1 MKDLYFYNTLGRKL
15 EKFVPLNEKE
25 VTLYSCGPTVY
36 STAHIGNMRA
46 YVFADILNKTI
57 KDAGFKAKHVMNITD
72 VGHLT
77 DDGDDGEDKMLVAMR
92 REGLNAFQVAERY
105 SEIFMKD
112 ITTLN
117 VEFADVVCK
126 ATDYIKEQI
135 DLVKT
140 LEEKGYTYV
149 IENDG
154 VYFDTSKLDHYGD
167 LGCLDIEGLRGGD
180 RVDLGEKK
188 HKTDFALWKFS
199 PKDEQRAME
208 WESPWGIGFPGWHA
222 ECSAMAM
229 KHLGETI
236 DIHTGGVDHVQV
248 HHTNE
253 IAQSECATGKKYVNY
268 WLHCEHLGLKNDKM
282 SKSKGNVVTIETLE
296 NDGIDPLALRYLF
309 LMSHYR
315 KKMVYSADIIKDA
328 ETAYHRLNARVVE
341 INNSIEDK
349 KALTVSY
356 DYRVNLITS
365 ALYKDLN
372 TAGALGEFRT
382 ALSASSSDLSNFEKS
397 ELVKRFD
404 KIFGL
409 SLGTVKEVKED
420 IPAEIVELA
429 ELRSQ
434 ARADK
439 NWAESDRFRDELKS
453 QGYEVKDTAAGFEVY
468 KI

>member
-1 MKDLYFYNTLGRKL
+1 MQDLYFYNTLGRKL
-15 EKFVPLNEKE
+15 EKFTPINAEQ

-36 STAHIGNMRA
+36 GTAHIGNMRA
-46 YVFADILNKTI
+46 YVFADILNKTL
-57 KDAGFKAKHVMNITD
+57 KDAGYNAKHVMNITD

-105 SEIFMKD
+105 TEIFMKD

-117 VEFADVVCK
+117 VKFADVVCK

-135 DLVKT
+135 ELVQT
-140 LEEKGYTYV
+140 LESKGYTYI

-154 VYFDTSKLDHYGD
+154 VYFDTSKLDNYGE
-167 LGCLDIEGLRGGD
+167 LGCLDIEGLRAGD
-180 RVDLGEKK
+180 RVEMGDKK
-188 HKTDFALWKFS
+188 SKTDFALWKFS

-236 DIHTGGVDHVQV
+236 DIHTGGVDHIQI

-282 SKSKGNVVTIETLE
+282 SKSKGNVVTVDTLKDS
-296 NDGIDPLALRYLF
+296 NIDPLALRYLF

-315 KKMVYSADIIKDA
+315 KKMVYSTEIIKDA
-328 ETAYHRLNARVVE
+328 ETAYHRLNSKVIE
-341 INNSIEDK
+341 INKSAEKGELTPAFNKAVEDIINS
-349 KALTVSY
+349 
-356 DYRVNLITS
+356 
-365 ALYKDLN
+365 LYKDLN
-372 TAGALGEFRT
+372 TAGALGAFRT
-382 ALSASSSDLSNFEKS
+382 QLNNAELSNFEKA

-404 KIFGL
+404 KVFGL
-409 SLGTVKEVKED
+409 SLGTVKEVAEVEV
-420 IPAEIVELA
+420 PAEVLVLVEQRA
-429 ELRSQ
+429 T

-439 NWAESDRFRDELKS
+439 NWAESDRIRDELTS
-453 QGYEVKDTAAGFEVY
+453 LGYTVKDTAQGPEIT
-468 KI
+468 KL